1 MSKEDFAS
9 LLEESMKGGK
19 GAPRRLRNGD
29 VVEGKVI
36 QIGSDSVFLDIAAT
50 QDARIPRAEL
60 QDAEGNVRIKLGEV
74 LRATVVDANADNP
87 LLAVSLGR
95 GGIDLGQ
102 LRTALET
109 GAAVSGKVTRAVK
122 GGLEVDV
129 GGIRA
134 FCPASQIELGYAE
147 DLQAYEGQTLELRV
161 LEIKDSGRS
170 VVVSR
175 KALLELERRG
185 REEALRETLV
195 PGADLEGTV
204 TSLSRHGAIVDVG
217 GIDGF
222 VHVSELAHRR
232 VDKAEDVVNVGDR
245 VQVRVIGVEQ
255 GDRGLRVRLSVKA
268 RVAAADVPAPAVDE
282 VLDATVVKTTGG
294 GIIVS
299 TAKGDGLVPL
309 AELGLAPS
317 ADHRRAFP
325 VGKVLKVVLAQRDP
339 SRGRLRF
346 SAVGVARVE
355 ERQNYRDFG
364 AAGAAGA
371 SFGSFG
377 DLLRKQLGLPDAPR
391 APVATEVPT
400 APAMAAVDA
409 PKGDPEG
416 VVRRKR

>member
-9 LLEESMKGGK
+9 LLEASMKGGK
-19 GAPRRLRNGD
+19 GAGRRLKNGD
-29 VVEGKVI
+29 VVEGKII
-36 QIGSDSVFLDIAAT
+36 QIGSDSVFLDISGA

-60 QDAEGNVRIKLGEV
+60 ADAEGN
-74 LRATVVDANADNP
+74 LRMKVGDTLKATVVDANADNP
-87 LLAVSLGR
+87 LLAVALGR
-95 GGIDLGQ
+95 GGLDLGQ

-109 GAAVSGKVTRAVK
+109 GAAVAGKVSRAVK
-122 GGLEVDV
+122 GGLEIDV

-134 FCPASQIELGYAE
+134 FCPASQVELGYAQ

-161 LEIKDSGRS
+161 LEIKDNGRS
-170 VVVSR
+170 VVLSR
-175 KALLELERRG
+175 KALLELQRRE

-204 TSLSRHGAIVDVG
+204 SSLSRHGAIVDVG

-222 VHVSELAHRR
+222 VHVSELAHKR

-255 GDRGLRVRLSVKA
+255 GERGLRVRLSIKA

-299 TAKGDGLVPL
+299 TPKGDGLVPL
-309 AELGLAPS
+309 SELGLAPS
-317 ADHRRAFP
+317 ADHRKAFP
-325 VGKVLKVVLAQRDP
+325 VGKPLKVVLTQRDLA
-339 SRGRLRF
+339 RGRLRF

-364 AAGAAGA
+364 AGAGGG
-371 SFGSFG
+371 SFGSLG
-377 DLLRKQLGLPDAPR
+377 DLMRKQLGLPDA
-391 APVATEVPT
+391 AH
-400 APAMAAVDA
+400 APAADTASPGGAVTPDAAKA
-409 PKGDPEG
+409 DPDG